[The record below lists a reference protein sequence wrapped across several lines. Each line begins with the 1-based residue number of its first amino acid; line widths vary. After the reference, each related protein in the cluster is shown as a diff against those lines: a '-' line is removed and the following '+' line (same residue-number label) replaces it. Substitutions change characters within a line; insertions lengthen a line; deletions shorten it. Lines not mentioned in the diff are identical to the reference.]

1 MKDLLD
7 NLNELKNINEK
18 EFQDKWIFEKPVD
31 SIFKS
36 MEDLLIY
43 DYNLGHHLLSD
54 PMLNFGLYPSPNS
67 TLQLEGS
74 YVNNDG
80 KILSMT
86 CIEVGIDE
94 EFSYSFLLEIIGKE
108 NRMGSGKINNLSDL
122 SRLFNDIKYVLS

>member
-1 MKDLLD
+1 MKDLLMYLD
-7 NLNELKNINEK
+7 KLRSLNEK
-18 EFQDKWIFEKPVD
+18 EFKDKWIFEKPVD

-43 DYNLGHHLLSD
+43 DYNLEHHLLSD
-54 PMLNFGLYPSPNS
+54 PILNFDLYSTPNS

-74 YVNNDG
+74 HINSEG
-80 KILSMT
+80 KILSMA

-108 NRMGSGKINNLSDL
+108 NRMGSGKINNPSDL
-122 SRLFNDIKYVLS
+122 SRLFNDIKYALS